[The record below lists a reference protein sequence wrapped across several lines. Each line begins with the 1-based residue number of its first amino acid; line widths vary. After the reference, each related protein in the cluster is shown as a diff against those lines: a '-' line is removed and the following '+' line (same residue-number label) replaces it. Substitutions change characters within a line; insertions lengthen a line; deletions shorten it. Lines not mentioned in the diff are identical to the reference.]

1 MADDNARRNR
11 RVRLRAWHWVA
22 LVVVLLVGL
31 VAVLVLVHRN
41 QLDRRLA
48 ALRAAGYPTSF
59 AELAEYNRLP
69 EGAPNAAEIYER
81 AFAAFVPPVDDV
93 NTPRLGQA
101 VLPERG
107 APLPEAMSKAIA
119 ECLAANRECLSLLH
133 EAAGIKDCRYDWDY
147 AGSALPGLA
156 DFRKCAQLLQLAALA
171 EAEQGHTDAAIT
183 CIKDGLRLSDSLRR
197 EPMLINY
204 LVRIAAGAV
213 ALSSLERALNVT
225 PFTDGQ
231 LQELSGI
238 LAERAG
244 QFDLA
249 EAIITERCLS
259 IEYARDPSRAG
270 GLGAGGTVLR
280 LPGVRGMGLVDI
292 LDHMG
297 SCVEAARLPLTERV
311 ARFREIGAEL
321 NQLSFLHVTVKV
333 LAPSLVRVT
342 ELDLRFHAHLDL
354 ARTALALE
362 RYRLATGTIPDRLE
376 QLVPQYLEQ
385 VPIDPFDGRPL
396 RYRRT
401 NPGYVLYSIME
412 DGQDNGGRERDD
424 VMKGEPY
431 DWCFIVTR

>member
-48 ALRAAGYPTSF
+48 ALRVAGYPTSF

-69 EGAPNAAEIYER
+69 EGAPNAAGIYER
-81 AFAAFVPPVDDV
+81 AFAAFVPPVDGV
-93 NTPRLGQA
+93 NTPRLGRA
-101 VLPERG
+101 ALPERG

-147 AGSALPGLA
+147 AGALPELA
-156 DFRKCAQLLQLAALA
+156 DFRKCAQLLQLATLA
-171 EAEQGHTDAAIT
+171 QAEQGHTDAALGYV
-183 CIKDGLRLSDSLRR
+183 KDGLRLSDSLRR
-197 EPMLINY
+197 EPTLITY
-204 LVRIAAGAV
+204 LVRIASSAV

-231 LQELSGI
+231 LQDLSGT
-238 LAERAG
+238 LGERAG

-249 EAIITERCLS
+249 EALITERCLA
-259 IEYARDPSRAG
+259 IEYARDPSRTTVS
-270 GLGAGGTVLR
+270 GLGRTVLS
-280 LPGVRGMGLVDI
+280 LPGVRSTGLVDI

-311 ARFREIGAEL
+311 ARFRKIGAEL

-333 LAPSLVRVT
+333 LAPSLVRVA

-354 ARTALALE
+354 ARTALATE

-401 NPGYVLYSIME
+401 SPGYVLYSIME

-424 VMKGEPY
+424 VKKGEPY